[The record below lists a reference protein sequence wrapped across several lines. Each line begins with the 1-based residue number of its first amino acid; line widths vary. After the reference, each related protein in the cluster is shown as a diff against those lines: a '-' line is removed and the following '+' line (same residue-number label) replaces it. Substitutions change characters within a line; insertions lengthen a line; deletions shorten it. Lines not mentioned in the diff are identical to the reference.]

1 MSHFRGNGMPLTAT
15 DTRPPRSSAFG
26 TRTGFKWPGASVC
39 TALEFAF
46 LRTFKPEH
54 DARAIGSL
62 HFAYWV
68 ILSRARLAKL
78 LRASGQAGRARAQLL
93 FFSDFS
99 GEWEV
104 YLAGFNAKLLM
115 VLDLVWGTATDWK
128 PRMNLDAYLRYI
140 REHES
145 LPPVYV
151 QSYGDTATVWDVR
164 CALRLSERLDQFASR
179 ASASAAD
186 FEAAYTDLL
195 SDMGTQL

>member
-1 MSHFRGNGMPLTAT
+1 MPLMAT
-15 DTRPPRSSAFG
+15 ETRPARSSAFG
-26 TRTGFKWPGASVC
+26 TRTGFKWGAARFCS
-39 TALEFAF
+39 ALEFGF

-68 ILSRARLAKL
+68 LVSRSELAKR
-78 LRASGQAGRARAQLL
+78 LRASGHAGRARDQLL

-99 GEWEV
+99 GDWEV

-115 VLDLVWGTATDWK
+115 VLDLVWGTAIGWK
-128 PRMNLDAYLRYI
+128 SRMKLDEYLRYI
-140 REHES
+140 REHEI

-164 CALRLSERLDQFASR
+164 CALALSDRLDQFASR
-179 ASASAAD
+179 ASGSAAE
-186 FEAAYTDLL
+186 FEAAYSDLL